1 MRAVLVFSGLAIAV
15 ALTIPHLTRDLG
27 KPDSDRKETLAA
39 TSVAEVSRSSASMG
53 GVTIRRSDN
62 GSFRAE
68 GVVDGRRMNFIV
80 DTGATLIA
88 LTAEDAARLGIHP
101 SRSDYSAQVRTANG
115 IVRAAAVSLNM
126 VEIGHIM
133 VQNVPALVLPKEAL
147 SENLLGLSF
156 LSRLRRY
163 EFSDKR
169 LVLEQ

>member
-27 KPDSDRKETLAA
+27 TPDSDRKETLAA
-39 TSVAEVSRSSASMG
+39 TIIAEVPRSSASSG